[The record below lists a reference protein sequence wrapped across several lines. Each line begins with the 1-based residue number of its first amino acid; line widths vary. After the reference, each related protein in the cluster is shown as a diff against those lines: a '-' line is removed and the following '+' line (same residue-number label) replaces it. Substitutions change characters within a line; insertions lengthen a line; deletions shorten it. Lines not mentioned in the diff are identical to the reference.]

1 MNEAKVK
8 ILEITNVDFSLTH
21 FVLPLM
27 RALRAQ
33 GHEVVGV
40 CANGPLVAQTRAE
53 GFRVETVPFVRSYA
67 PLGQA
72 KAFWALLR
80 LIKREKPDM
89 VHAHM
94 PISGILAR
102 VAAKLCGVPCIAY
115 TCHGFLFNQPSSKA
129 RQRLSLILEKLCG
142 HLTNLYL
149 TVSQEEAEDARRL
162 HIHPHPVAI
171 GNGRSST
178 LFKPDAATRARIR
191 AELDTEETTPVIIA
205 VSRLVRHKGYPELL
219 AAMESVPQAELW
231 IIGERL
237 PSDHGSSLD
246 ACFHKARAALGSRL
260 KCLGYRSDI
269 PALLAAADIFT
280 LPSHFEGLPM
290 SIIEA
295 MLTELPVVSTEIRGP
310 REQVVH
316 NQTGLLVPANT
327 VAPLAAALRTLT
339 LNPALRRRMG
349 AAGRKRALELFE
361 EENVLNKTVRLLLG
375 QAQKINRVHS
385 PAHRS

>member
-1 MNEAKVK
+1 
-8 ILEITNVDFSLTH
+8 
-21 FVLPLM
+21 
-27 RALRAQ
+27 
-33 GHEVVGV
+33 
-40 CANGPLVAQTRAE
+40 
-53 GFRVETVPFVRSYA
+53 
-67 PLGQA
+67 
-72 KAFWALLR
+72 
-80 LIKREKPDM
+80 
-89 VHAHM
+89 
-94 PISGILAR
+94 
-102 VAAKLCGVPCIAY
+102 
-115 TCHGFLFNQPSSKA
+115 
-129 RQRLSLILEKLCG
+129 
-142 HLTNLYL
+142 
-149 TVSQEEAEDARRL
+149 
-162 HIHPHPVAI
+162 
-171 GNGRSST
+171 
-178 LFKPDAATRARIR
+178 
-191 AELDTEETTPVIIA
+191 
-205 VSRLVRHKGYPELL
+205 
-219 AAMESVPQAELW
+219 MESVPQAELW
-231 IIGERL
+231 IVGERL

-375 QAQKINRVHS
+375 QAQKTNRVHS